1 MRIAVLGA
9 AGAMAGVV
17 LQAAHFTEEL
27 LTGFHQQFPAI
38 LGLAAWSPGLFTAFN
53 LAWLAG
59 WVMSIA
65 ALRRW
70 PKTATFPLWFLGLA
84 AVVNGLAHPL
94 LSAATADYF
103 PGTWSSLFLAIAG
116 VYLLRELAA
125 ATRAT
130 AATEAARSSRAAS
143 VVRSRPR
150 RARARVAATTA
161 RAPAPRPPAAATRA
175 AATADDRRATHRSAV
190 GRARSRAHR
199 TGCRPRL
206 PVPRRVGV
214 SPGRRRD
221 VTARRGGEHLVRA
234 GLARDSSRDPRA
246 ARVALLPAEGC
257 RARSV
262 SRAARRPARRGAVS
276 RRRRDQRTM
285 RDRAT
290 GRRRSRGRPAS
301 RPPASSGN

>member
-1 MRIAVLGA
+1 MTDATASFLTGTMGLSIALTFALWLTLSRPRPAVENLGRIRRA
-9 AGAMAGVV
+9 AMAGVV

-130 AATEAARSSRAAS
+130 AATR
-143 VVRSRPR
+143 
-150 RARARVAATTA
+150 
-161 RAPAPRPPAAATRA
+161 
-175 AATADDRRATHRSAV
+175 
-190 GRARSRAHR
+190 
-199 TGCRPRL
+199 
-206 PVPRRVGV
+206 
-214 SPGRRRD
+214 
-221 VTARRGGEHLVRA
+221 
-234 GLARDSSRDPRA
+234 
-246 ARVALLPAEGC
+246 
-257 RARSV
+257 
-262 SRAARRPARRGAVS
+262 
-276 RRRRDQRTM
+276 
-285 RDRAT
+285 
-290 GRRRSRGRPAS
+290 
-301 RPPASSGN
+301 